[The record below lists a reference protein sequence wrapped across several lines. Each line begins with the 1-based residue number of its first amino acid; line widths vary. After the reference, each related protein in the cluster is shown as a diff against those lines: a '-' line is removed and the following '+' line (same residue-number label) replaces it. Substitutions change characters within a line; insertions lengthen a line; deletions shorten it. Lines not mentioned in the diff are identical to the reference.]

1 MKLLL
6 TFCMIFYLL
15 NGYAQKK
22 EDYLLVNSDLTLVAK
37 NNKHVHKYEN
47 GELLKIVY
55 RDSGN
60 ILKAKGRLLINNDTQ
75 IQLLPFHK
83 KDIITINLTDIS
95 SIGLWRRNLKITSII
110 LGCTGLATI
119 GVAAL
124 MIQPQSLGV
133 DDVNIIA
140 FGLIVYS
147 ALILWYEVV
156 AIPTIFL
163 GEQLSIRSEKK
174 GYHFFIEKDISNY
187 PIRTLRLRHL
197 MQH

>member
-6 TFCMIFYLL
+6 ILCMIFYLG
-15 NGYAQKK
+15 NGYSQKK
-22 EDYLLVNSDLTLVAK
+22 QDYLLVNSELTLVAK
-37 NNKHVHKYEN
+37 NNKHVYKYEN
-47 GELLKIVY
+47 GEPLKIVY

-75 IQLLPFHK
+75 IQLLPFHN

-110 LGCTGLATI
+110 LGGT
-119 GVAAL
+119 GVATLVLAAS
-124 MIQPQSLGV
+124 MNQSQSLGF
-133 DDVNIIA
+133 NIIE

-163 GEQLSIRSEKK
+163 SEQLSIRSEKK

-197 MQH
+197 MHH

>member
-6 TFCMIFYLL
+6 TLCMIFYLL

-47 GELLKIVY
+47 GEPLKIVY

-110 LGCTGLATI
+110 LGGTGLATL
-119 GVAAL
+119 GVGAL

>member
-110 LGCTGLATI
+110 LGGTGLATL

>member
-75 IQLLPFHK
+75 IQLLPFQK

-110 LGCTGLATI
+110 LGGTGLATL

-124 MIQPQSLGV
+124 MNQPQSLGV

-147 ALILWYEVV
+147 AFILWYEVV

-187 PIRTLRLRHL
+187 PIRTLRLRNL

>member
-6 TFCMIFYLL
+6 TLCMIFYLL

-22 EDYLLVNSDLTLVAK
+22 ENYLLVNSELTLVAK

-110 LGCTGLATI
+110 LGGTGLATL
-119 GVAAL
+119 GLGAL
-124 MIQPQSLGV
+124 MIQSQSPGV
-133 DDVNIIA
+133 EDVNIIA

-147 ALILWYEVV
+147 VLILWYEVV

-163 GEQLSIRSEKK
+163 SEQLSIRSEKK
-174 GYHFFIEKDISNY
+174 GYHFFIEKDVSNY
-187 PIRTLRLRHL
+187 PIRTIRLRHL
-197 MQH
+197 MHH

>member
-75 IQLLPFHK
+75 IQLLPFQK

-110 LGCTGLATI
+110 LGGTGLATL